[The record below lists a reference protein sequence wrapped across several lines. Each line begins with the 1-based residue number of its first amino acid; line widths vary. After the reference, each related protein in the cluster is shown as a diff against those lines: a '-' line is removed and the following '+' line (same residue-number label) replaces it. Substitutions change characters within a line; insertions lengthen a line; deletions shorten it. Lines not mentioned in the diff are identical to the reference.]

1 MEVVLVLFTIIC
13 LPLVILCVPI
23 AIVAASIL
31 ANGLAK
37 RWFELKHK
45 ELELRRW
52 EAERRYDQVR
62 MIQSMPPWLDPTNAV
77 DVAAWRA
84 AMTETAKITAVS

>member
-1 MEVVLVLFTIIC
+1 MEVVLTLFTLIC
-13 LPLVILCVPI
+13 LPLLILCIPI
-23 AIVAASIL
+23 AIVAAAIL
-31 ANGLAK
+31 TNALAK
-37 RWFELKHK
+37 RWFALKHQ

-84 AMTETAKITAVS
+84 AMSETARITAVS